1 MKIVMYGADWC
12 PDCIRSKRFL
22 DEHKIKYDY
31 LEIDKD
37 PKLADKVVELN
48 EKLGKGP
55 YRSIPTIVIDDKK
68 ILSEPSNEELA
79 KALNITI

>member
-22 DEHKIKYDY
+22 DEHKVKYEY

-37 PKLADKVVELN
+37 PKLGEKVVELN
-48 EKLGKGP
+48 ERLGKGP
-55 YRSIPTIVIDDKK
+55 HRSIPTIVINDEK
-68 ILSEPSNEELA
+68 ILSEPSNEELG
-79 KALNITI
+79 KAVSIS

>member
-22 DEHKIKYDY
+22 DEHKVKYEY

-37 PKLADKVVELN
+37 PKLGEKVVELN
-48 EKLGKGP
+48 ERLGKGP
-55 YRSIPTIVIDDKK
+55 YRSISTIVINDEK
-68 ILSEPSNEELA
+68 ILSEPSNEELG
-79 KALNITI
+79 KAVSIS

>member
-22 DEHKIKYDY
+22 DEHKVKYEY

-37 PKLADKVVELN
+37 PKLGEKVV
-48 EKLGKGP
+48 
-55 YRSIPTIVIDDKK
+55 
-68 ILSEPSNEELA
+68 
-79 KALNITI
+79 